1 MAKSEKDAS
10 SGNVTTKKP
19 RIGRILLL
27 SVLALVCIGTA
38 AYSFLSPY
46 PFGPIRDYIKS
57 IDESG
62 VENPSK
68 GVQISAGLEGAEI
81 DLNSPD
87 VFSFLIL
94 GPYDDSGEGTVSAD
108 KFALLSINSRSSKV
122 TLNTLSPGFCT
133 LMLDREGIKNISTEA
148 DAEALIRGIDFV
160 LDWQLDGYMLLSADD
175 TVKILN
181 EAEGVRIRLSESE
194 KTAIEKALGDNTQIN
209 LDAEG
214 CARLSGT
221 QALAYL
227 RLDDS
232 VEMAADAENRTQAV
246 LLALKI
252 SSNDLGLIDT
262 SALGRL
268 ILDEMTSDITEREFT
283 QLFIRSPGLLNFR
296 VTTGTAPLPG
306 SYMLSGSGEPAE
318 VSVDD
323 VRMYLYS
330 SIYE

>member
-1 MAKSEKDAS
+1 MANSKKEAS
-10 SGNVTTKKP
+10 GGNVTMKKP

-38 AYSFLSPY
+38 AYSSLSPY

-68 GVQISAGLEGAEI
+68 DVRISDVLDEKI

-94 GPYDDSGEGTVSAD
+94 GPYDDSGEGQVSANRC
-108 KFALLSINSRSSKV
+108 AILSINSRNSKLAL
-122 TLNTLSPGFCT
+122 TTLSQGFCT
-133 LMLDREGIKNISTEA
+133 LMLDREGIKTVNTEE
-148 DAEALIRGIDFV
+148 DAQALVRGIDFV

-175 TVKILN
+175 TVKIIDA
-181 EAEGVRIRLSESE
+181 AEGVRIMLCEAE
-194 KTAIEKALGDNTQIN
+194 KAAIEKALGGNAQIS
-209 LDAEG
+209 LDAEN
-214 CARLSGT
+214 CVRLNGA

-227 RLDDS
+227 RLGSDI
-232 VEMAADAENRTQAV
+232 EMAADAENRTQAI

-252 SSNDLGLIDT
+252 SANELGLIDT

-268 ILDEMTSDITEREFT
+268 ILNEMTSDISDREFT

-296 VTTGTAPLPG
+296 VSSGTAPLPG
-306 SYMLSGSGEPAE
+306 SYMFSDNGEPAE
-318 VSVDD
+318 VSTED
-323 VRMYLYS
+323 VRVYLYR
-330 SIYE
+330 SIFE